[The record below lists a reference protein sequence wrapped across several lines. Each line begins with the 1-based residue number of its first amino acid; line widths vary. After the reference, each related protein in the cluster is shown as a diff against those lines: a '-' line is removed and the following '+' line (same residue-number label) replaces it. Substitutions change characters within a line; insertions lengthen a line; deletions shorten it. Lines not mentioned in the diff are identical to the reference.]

1 MASYV
6 IFGAGRVGRSMA
18 GYLEHLGHAVSLV
31 TRFEAE
37 QNRQACEKRIESAD
51 VVAAA
56 IPDSKLEGWRDAWR
70 AVIAD
75 KTAIHFSGAINL
87 DGVYGFHPLYSFPP
101 LPLPPETMNEIAF
114 ACPERGPAF
123 ANVFPGASNPHF
135 EIAAENRA
143 RYHALAV
150 LSGNFA
156 SFLWNETAKE
166 FASLGDIP
174 PETILKTYFSG
185 LVDRF
190 AESPEASMTG
200 PVLRK
205 DSVTVDKNLA
215 ALAGN
220 PKLKQL
226 YEAFLTAAWPDFTEG
241 S

>member
-18 GYLEHLGHAVSLV
+18 GYLTHLGHAVSLV
-31 TRFEAE
+31 TRVEAE
-37 QNRQACEKRIESAD
+37 QNRRDCERLVDSAD
-51 VVAAA
+51 VVAVA
-56 IPDSKLEGWRDAWR
+56 IPDGKLEVWRDDWR
-70 AVIAD
+70 GVIAG
-75 KTAIHFSGAINL
+75 KTAIHFSGAMNV
-87 DGVYGFHPLYSFPP
+87 DGLHGFHPLYSFPP
-101 LPLPPETMNEIAF
+101 SPLPPEKMKDIAF
-114 ACPERGPAF
+114 ACPEGGPAF
-123 ANVFPGASNPHF
+123 ADVFPGAPNPHF
-135 EIAAENRA
+135 NVAEKGRA

-174 PETILKTYFSG
+174 PETILKSYFSG

-205 DSVTVDKNLA
+205 DKVTVEKNLA
-215 ALAGN
+215 ALADK

-226 YEAFLTAAWPDFTEG
+226 YEAFLNAAWPDFPAG